1 MKHWALVAG
10 LSLFSLTLTG
20 CEGTYYAAMEKVG
33 MHKRDILVD
42 RVEDAQD
49 AQQDAQQEFQSAL
62 EQLSSLINF
71 DGGELQTVYE
81 QTQDA
86 YDDSANAAARV
97 NQRIEQIEDVAD
109 DLFDEW
115 QDELAL
121 YDSATLRRTSEAKL
135 KQTQR
140 SYHTL
145 LRVMKRAAAKM
156 DPVLATLKDNA
167 LYLKHNLN
175 AQAVGAIQGE
185 YANLQQDIE
194 QLINEMNLSIRESE
208 KFLATLEN
216 R

>member
-62 EQLSSLINF
+62 EQLSSLIDF

-81 QTQDA
+81 KTQDA
-86 YDDSANAAARV
+86 YDDSANAAERV
-97 NQRIEQIEDVAD
+97 NQRIEQIEDVAN

-140 SYHTL
+140 SYRTL

>member
-81 QTQDA
+81 KTQDA

-140 SYHTL
+140 SYRTL

>member
-62 EQLSSLINF
+62 EQLSSLIDF

-81 QTQDA
+81 KTQDA

-140 SYHTL
+140 SYRTL

>member
-62 EQLSSLINF
+62 EQLSSLIDF

-81 QTQDA
+81 KTQDA

-97 NQRIEQIEDVAD
+97 NQRIEQIEDVAS

-140 SYHTL
+140 SYRTL

>member
-62 EQLSSLINF
+62 EQLSSLIDF

-81 QTQDA
+81 KTQDA

-97 NQRIEQIEDVAD
+97 NQRIEQIEDVAN

-140 SYHTL
+140 SYRTL